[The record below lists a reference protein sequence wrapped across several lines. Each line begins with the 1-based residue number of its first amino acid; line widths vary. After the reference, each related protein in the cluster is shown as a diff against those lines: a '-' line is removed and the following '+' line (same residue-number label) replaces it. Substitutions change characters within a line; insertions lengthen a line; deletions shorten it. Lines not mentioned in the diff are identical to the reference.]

1 MKNFT
6 LILTFMFFLVFPVT
20 SHSIGLEF
28 TAGGWNCNP
37 SGYMSY
43 EKISSDDNLDL
54 EKDLNYDDETDLTGR
69 VKIDMPLLFPNIYL
83 MATPMEYDETGQKNV
98 TFNFGDEEFDA
109 NVDFDSKLTLN
120 TYDVGLYYG
129 IPLLSTAT
137 LNKINIDLGINLRII
152 DLDAEIEQG
161 STKESESL
169 ILPVPMGYVGVQFK
183 PVKKLAI
190 EAEARGIAYSG
201 NHYYSI
207 IGRVKYKI
215 FGPLFGA
222 GGYRYEK
229 LKIDEED
236 VKAEVKFQ
244 GPFIEVEMN
253 F

>member
-28 TAGGWNCNP
+28 AVGGWNCNP
-37 SGYMSY
+37 SGDMSY
-43 EKISSDDNLDL
+43 EQISPDDNLDL

-83 MATPMEYDETGQKNV
+83 MATPMEYDETGQKDV
-98 TFNFGDEEFDA
+98 DFNFGDEDFQA

-129 IPLLSTAT
+129 IPLLGTAT

-152 DLDAEIEQG
+152 DLEAEIEQEDL
-161 STKESESL
+161 KESKSL
-169 ILPVPMGYVGVQFK
+169 TLPVPMGYVGVQFK

-236 VKAEVKFQ
+236 VEAEVKFQ
-244 GPFIEVEMN
+244 GPFIEVGMN